1 MFCTRPATL
10 PIYQV
15 FGTRHPDTDP
25 SVVRA
30 PKNNAFSRSKRKEAS
45 SSWVSD
51 RHVRAPRSLEA
62 KPEGLAGGRSPAGT
76 VAPADVA
83 IVRRCSISFHDG
95 FRRKARKANVS
106 RRSTR
111 KPNPKRNT
119 RLFGSSLLTDARLS
133 VPRLFFFRRRKK
145 DGGASREDRRAV
157 FFCARAR
164 FPRRKKVPGP
174 SHQAAARG
182 FDPAT
187 RRSSARRAKR
197 AYTGPSG
204 KEDLLSSFRCGVA
217 WKRRGDS
224 FWVFFS
230 PSSTRKKTQ
239 TRSAA
244 APRRA
249 LCRDDNTRGC
259 LLVG

>member
-1 MFCTRPATL
+1 M
-10 PIYQV
+10 
-15 FGTRHPDTDP
+15 
-25 SVVRA
+25 
-30 PKNNAFSRSKRKEAS
+30 
-45 SSWVSD
+45 SD

-106 RRSTR
+106 RRSTP
-111 KPNPKRNT
+111 KPNPKKNP

-133 VPRLFFFRRRKK
+133 VPLLFFFFVAGKKTVVRLARIDAPVGLRARAFPATKKSPRAVSSGSCARVRSRDAAFVGPQSETRLYWSVGKRGLTILVSVRRRL
-145 DGGASREDRRAV
+145 E
-157 FFCARAR
+157 
-164 FPRRKKVPGP
+164 
-174 SHQAAARG
+174 
-182 FDPAT
+182 T
-187 RRSSARRAKR
+187 ARRLV
-197 AYTGPSG
+197 S
-204 KEDLLSSFRCGVA
+204 
-217 WKRRGDS
+217 
-224 FWVFFS
+224 VFFS